1 MYMQKY
7 VFIVLIVVLTL
18 TVSLSCVFTKQNT
31 SVEEPFTP
39 YLRQQF
45 RQRSRQ
51 FRLGLGKR
59 GRQAN
64 AWFNRM
70 MTRYGLGF

>member
-1 MYMQKY
+1 MKKY
-7 VFIVLIVVLTL
+7 VFIVLLILVILLVLL
-18 TVSLSCVFTKQNT
+18 FVDQPI

-51 FRLGLGKR
+51 FRLGFRDRRKR
-59 GRQAN
+59 AN
-64 AWFNRM
+64 AWLSRM
-70 MTRYGLGF
+70 IGRYGLGF